1 MTAPPYVEVTARGG
15 VFRNLLAQKGNHM
28 RIAAPSAL
36 LPRVAAATSGG
47 GCAPAVAALTPNKAG
62 QLTPAATHPTPPVS
76 GRTRPLR
83 IFDARLLHLVGDN
96 KLGVSRGSGLA
107 ANAAVDRKAPPA
119 SERPSAISAVAASSA
134 LSSPATSIPVP
145 STRVRETVAIRVS
158 TGNEMLRLQSS
169 S

>member
-1 MTAPPYVEVTARGG
+1 MGIAA
-15 VFRNLLAQKGNHM
+15 LLALHT
-28 RIAAPSAL
+28 P
-36 LPRVAAATSGG
+36 VAAATARV
-47 GCAPAVAALTPNKAG
+47 GCAPAVAAQTPNKAG
-62 QLTPAATHPTPPVS
+62 QLAPAATHPTPPAS
-76 GRTRPLR
+76 GSTRALR
-83 IFDARLLHLVGDN
+83 DFDARLLHLVGDN